1 MQACQFVYDLPS
13 KILTNSIEA
22 FQFSVFYIITFIIH
36 LKRWGLFKFFLEDVR
51 SVEGPLRWEAAHC
64 AQGFEQETAT
74 QHSIELQNV
83 QRRAL
88 LSD

>member
-1 MQACQFVYDLPS
+1 M
-13 KILTNSIEA
+13 EA
-22 FQFSVFYIITFIIH
+22 LQFSVFYIITFIIH
-36 LKRWGLFKFFLEDVR
+36 LESWGLFKFFDAVR
-51 SVEGPLRWEAAHC
+51 SVKGLHWEAAHC

-88 LSD
+88 LINLRKKE